1 LKRLDRELSSELTGR
16 MPIVP
21 HGTIVGVD
29 CCGCI
34 VAALD
39 GTNVELQCNECGA
52 VVGVIQI
59 DILKGLLGLDCATDT
74 CPHRG
79 KVNAFPGFDR
89 MNAYTCQHCGK
100 TVKVEGESR
109 QQELDWVEIH
119 DDTCTRY
126 EFDDGR
132 EPIAVMRCNRCGSHP
147 TVDEDGVVCPLCR
160 NRSPVQSTDLQKL
173 IEAWNAM
180 VDPGEWSGDVVASRP
195 GRPPF

>member
-1 LKRLDRELSSELTGR
+1 MGDLTDR

-21 HGTIVGVD
+21 HGTIAGVD

-34 VAALD
+34 VVAVD
-39 GTNVELQCNECGA
+39 GHNVELQCNECGA

-74 CPHRG
+74 CPHCG
-79 KVNAFPGFDR
+79 KENTFPGFER
-89 MNAYTCQHCGK
+89 MSVYTCQHCGK
-100 TVKVEGESR
+100 AVKVEGES
-109 QQELDWVEIH
+109 EWVDIH
-119 DDTCTRY
+119 DDTCTWY

-147 TVDEDGVVCPLCR
+147 TVDEDGVVCPSCQ
-160 NRSPVQSTDLQKL
+160 NRSPVQSTDLEKL

-180 VDPGEWSGDVVASRP
+180 VDPFGE
-195 GRPPF
+195 